1 MAGADATQP
10 RSTNQPQTV
19 FSVGDLVAGNYQIHA
34 HAGSGGMGV
43 VYRARDVKLERTVA
57 LKFLPSEVNASD
69 REKQR
74 FLTEARL
81 AAALD
86 HPNIGAIHGIDT
98 TEDGR
103 MFIIMAF
110 YEGLSLASRIR
121 SNVPLKVAEIVDI
134 AKQMARGLTAAHAQD
149 IIHRD
154 IKPSNVIFAGSGLV
168 KIVDFGLAHVSD
180 ETATLTHGVA
190 GTLGYMAPEQ
200 ALNRGVD
207 QRVDIWALGVVL
219 AEMLTGH
226 NPFQRDSLPATLL
239 AVLNEPPTSL
249 EGVPL
254 ELQRI
259 VYHALAKDRLQ
270 RYQSCP
276 ELLHDLEQA
285 EAVLRQSPDS
295 VNGASSKP
303 SKSRA
308 DLRRSQEAASRP
320 AMNLSVGRSGGL
332 SFSGIAALVL
342 LLIAAGVGIWF
353 GPGRAWLRDRHERK
367 TTVTIPQPAVL
378 ALLPFAPVVA
388 EARLNALGQGLIESV
403 GAKLSSLAENRPF
416 EVISTRNLQEKGVT
430 ALSDAR
436 RQFGANLGLSL
447 NLQPAGNRVKVSYQL
462 LEAKSGSALAGNSIT
477 VPGTDVFA
485 VEANVVQG
493 VVDALQLKLQ
503 PEEQTALRVHGTNTP
518 AAYNYYLLASGYLV
532 DYTKLDNVEN
542 AIRMN
547 LEALKLDPAFG
558 AAKASLGETYWRKY
572 ALTKDKTLTE
582 QAKAACQSA
591 VALGN
596 AGAAGHICLGLVA
609 GGTGQYRESAQQFQ
623 LAVELE
629 PTNERSIIGLASAL
643 EHEGAVNEAEAAYQR
658 GIDSHPQSYFVYNA
672 MGGFYYRRSD
682 YEKAIHMFQKVTELA
697 PENYAGYVNLGGT
710 YNDLGRFLEAIEPLK
725 TSIVLR
731 PSYGG
736 YTNLGTSYLGLQ
748 KLNEAADAYQQAVK
762 LDPRQYVTWGNLGA
776 AQYYSGAKEQGLDSY
791 RRAAELASEE
801 LKVNSRDVD
810 VLSDLAQYYA
820 MVGQKERALE
830 CLRQALQYG
839 HSEKE
844 LLASAA
850 QVYNQ
855 LGETGLALEWMNKA
869 IQAGYSARKFQDLPA
884 FRNLVDNPRYRDIV
898 GRGQHRQ

>member
-1 MAGADATQP
+1 MAGADTTQP

-19 FSVGDLVAGNYQIHA
+19 LSVGDLVAENYQILA
-34 HAGSGGMGV
+34 HVGSGGMGV

-57 LKFLPSEVNASD
+57 LKFLPSEVNASN
-69 REKQR
+69 REKQ
-74 FLTEARL
+74 LLLKEARL

-98 TEDGR
+98 TADGR
-103 MFIIMAF
+103 TFIIMAF
-110 YEGLSLASRIR
+110 YEGRSLATRIR
-121 SNVPLKVAEIVDI
+121 SDLPLQLTEIIDI
-134 AKQMARGLTAAHAQD
+134 AKQMARGLAAAHAQN

-154 IKPSNVIFAGSGLV
+154 IKPSNVMFAGSGLV
-168 KIVDFGLAHVSD
+168 KIVDFGLARVSD
-180 ETATLTHGVA
+180 QTATLTHGAV

-200 ALNRGVD
+200 ALNQGVD

-219 AEMLTGH
+219 AEMLTGR

-254 ELQRI
+254 EVQSI
-259 VYHALAKDRLQ
+259 VYRALAKDRLR
-270 RYQSCP
+270 RYQSCS
-276 ELLHDLEQA
+276 ELLHDLEKA
-285 EAVLRQSPDS
+285 EAALKQSPDS
-295 VNGASSKP
+295 VNGSSAKP
-303 SKSRA
+303 SKSRTEI
-308 DLRRSQEAASRP
+308 RRSQQAASRP
-320 AMNLSVGRSGGL
+320 AMSLPVARPRVL
-332 SFSGIAALVL
+332 SFSGIAALGL
-342 LLIAAGVGIWF
+342 LLVSAGVGIWF

-367 TTVTIPQPAVL
+367 VTATIPRPTIL
-378 ALLPFAPVVA
+378 ALLPFAPVA
-388 EARLNALGQGLIESV
+388 EDARLNILGQGLVESV
-403 GAKLSSLAENRPF
+403 GAKLSSLAENRSF

-436 RQFGANLGLSL
+436 RQLGANLGLSV
-447 NLQPAGNRVKVSYQL
+447 NLQAAGNLVKVSYRI
-462 LEAKSGSALAGNSIT
+462 LEANSNGALASNSIS

-485 VEANVVQG
+485 VETNVVQG
-493 VVDALQLKLQ
+493 VVDALQLKLR
-503 PEEQTALRVHGTNTP
+503 PEEQTALRVHGTNTQ
-518 AAYNYYLLASGYLV
+518 AAYNYYLLGRGYLV
-532 DYTKLDNVEN
+532 DYTKLDNLEN

-572 ALTKDKTLTE
+572 ALTKDKKLTE
-582 QAKAACQSA
+582 QAKSACQSA

-629 PTNERSIIGLASAL
+629 PANETAIIGLASAL
-643 EHEGAVNEAEAAYQR
+643 EHEGAVDEAEAAYQR
-658 GIDSHPQSYFVYNA
+658 GIDSHPQSYFAYNA
-672 MGGFYYRRSD
+672 MGGFYYRHSD

-736 YTNLGTSYLGLQ
+736 YTNLGTSYLGLH
-748 KLNEAADAYQQAVK
+748 KLHEAASAYRQAVK
-762 LDPRQYVTWGNLGA
+762 LDPRQYVTWGNLAA
-776 AQYYSGAKEQGLDSY
+776 AQYYSGAKEEGLDSY

-801 LKVNSRDVD
+801 LKVNPRDVD

-820 MVGQKERALE
+820 MVGNKERALE

-839 HSEKE
+839 HSEKD

-869 IQAGYSARKFQDLPA
+869 IQAGYSASKFQDLPA
-884 FRNLVDNPRYRDIV
+884 FQNLVDNPRYQDIV